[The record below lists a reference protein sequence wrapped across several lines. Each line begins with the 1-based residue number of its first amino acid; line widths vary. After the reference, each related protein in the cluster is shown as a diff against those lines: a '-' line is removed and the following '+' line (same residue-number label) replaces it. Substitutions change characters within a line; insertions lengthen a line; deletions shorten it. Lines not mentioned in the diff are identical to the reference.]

1 MSCEE
6 KEGER
11 SCTTQQQPLFCHLVR
26 VGSYQA
32 VAAADS
38 ATADGGA
45 RPNAFLHED
54 RLEVELSG
62 LPRLL
67 LHQQD
72 IRQVPASYRQD
83 ETNVMDTYPNPD
95 GMGELIRFRLRT
107 PYPDLG
113 KPNILQ
119 NSK

>member
-6 KEGER
+6 KEGGR
-11 SCTTQQQPLFCHLVR
+11 SCTILQQQQPLFCHLVR

-32 VAAADS
+32 VAAAEA

-54 RLEVELSG
+54 RLEVELRG
-62 LPRLL
+62 MPRLV

-72 IRQVPASYRQD
+72 IRQVSSMRP
-83 ETNVMDTYPNPD
+83 M
-95 GMGELIRFRLRT
+95 
-107 PYPDLG
+107 
-113 KPNILQ
+113 
-119 NSK
+119 